1 MMGTR
6 CVLGYSGNGL
16 SLAAATGADC
26 DAAHVLATTLSA
38 LHLRKQTARHNS
50 RIHYPQLKQQL
61 ADVEVRPLERPVKK
75 IDNPYGQKNGPTV
88 IGRSSDRQ
96 AAPVTP
102 AAASTCFNSP
112 FSYISRMM
120 SEPPTHSPLM

>member
-26 DAAHVLATTLSA
+26 DAAHVLATTLSS

-50 RIHYPQLKQQL
+50 RIRNPLPKQRL
-61 ADVEVRPLERPVKK
+61 ANTDVRPLQRPVKK
-75 IDNPYGQKNGPTV
+75 IDTPCGQKNGPNI

-120 SEPPTHSPLM
+120 SEPPTNSPLM